1 METFKNI
8 ITLSKQGKVDKAKQ
22 KCKKHLDNI
31 KIASYYVKLLVDTGE
46 IEEAK
51 KICKS
56 RLKDGPLLN
65 QYLLILLNEEKYEEA
80 RELCEKNLIH
90 DEVLSVYVNVLSYYN
105 ETEKIKKIV
114 DEHPYNK
121 YVARAAAT
129 YFYNNKDYEEATR
142 ICEKHPFDKCLNY
155 IFAKINYPDGI
166 NVNIKYEETMYD
178 KIKKLINNKRYKEA
192 KELCKE
198 YMDEDKA
205 IYDLYL
211 LAIENER
218 INRLKLAKE
227 I

>member
-1 METFKNI
+1 MVSIKNI
-8 ITLSKQGKVDKAKQ
+8 IDLTNQGKVDKAKQ
-22 KCKKHLDNI
+22 KCKKYLNNA
-31 KIASYYVKLLVDTGE
+31 KVASYYVKLLVDTGE
-46 IEEAK
+46 FEEAK
-51 KICKS
+51 TVCES

-80 RELCEKNLIH
+80 RKLCEKNLIH

-166 NVNIKYEETMYD
+166 NVNIKYEETIHD
-178 KIKKLINNKRYKEA
+178 KIKALINNKKYKEA
-192 KELCKE
+192 KEMSKE